1 MIIQYY
7 GHSCF
12 KITTKPAGR
21 GKDDVAV
28 FFDPFDKSVG
38 LRPPQGQ
45 ADLVLVS
52 HNHADHNNVEA
63 LKGEPYVIDIPGE
76 YSAKGA
82 NIIGIAS
89 YYDDKNGKERG
100 ENTIYVLEA
109 EDLRI
114 CHLGD
119 LGSDLSEKQ
128 LEKINGIDVLMIPI
142 GGGDYTID
150 GKKAVDIIKKIEPKI
165 IIPMHYKMKDS
176 TVEVDDEKKFCSE
189 MGNCPKEKVS
199 KINIKKKDLE
209 GKEMEVVLMDIE

>member
-89 YYDDKNGKERG
+89 YHDDKNGAERG
-100 ENTIYVLEA
+100 ENTIFVLEA

-119 LGSDLSEKQ
+119 LGTDLSEKQ
-128 LEKINGIDVLMIPI
+128 LEKINGIDILMIPI
-142 GGGDYTID
+142 GGGNYTID

-165 IIPMHYKMKDS
+165 IIPMHYKIKGS
-176 TVEVDDEKKFCSE
+176 TVDIDDEKVFCNE
-189 MGNCPKEKVS
+189 IGNCPKEKVS

-209 GKEMEVVLMDIE
+209 EKEMEVVLMDIE